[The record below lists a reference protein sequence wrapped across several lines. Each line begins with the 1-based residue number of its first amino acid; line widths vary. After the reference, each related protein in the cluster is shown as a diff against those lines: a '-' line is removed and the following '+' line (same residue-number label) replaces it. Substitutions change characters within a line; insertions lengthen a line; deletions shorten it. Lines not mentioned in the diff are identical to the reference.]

1 MAKQKS
7 GDQLNVSSV
16 TTQRLDPEVYPSTKE
31 KVQKLF
37 NYKLFIN
44 A

>member
-16 TTQRLDPEVYPSTKE
+16 TNQRLDPEVYQALWK
-31 KVQKLF
+31 K
-37 NYKLFIN
+37 YKKY
-44 A
+44 

>member
-16 TTQRLDPEVYPSTKE
+16 TNQGLDPEVYQALRK
-31 KVQKLF
+31 K
-37 NYKLFIN
+37 YKKY
-44 A
+44 

>member
-16 TTQRLDPEVYPSTKE
+16 TNQRLDPEVHKHYRKSTKNIE
-31 KVQKLF
+31 L
-37 NYKLFIN
+37 
-44 A
+44 